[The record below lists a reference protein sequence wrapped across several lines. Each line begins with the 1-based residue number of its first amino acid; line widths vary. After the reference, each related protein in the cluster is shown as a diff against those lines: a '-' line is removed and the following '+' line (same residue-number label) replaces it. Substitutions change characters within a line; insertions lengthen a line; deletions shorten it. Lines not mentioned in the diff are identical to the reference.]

1 MNITSQYGLNFK
13 VYIWEIRPWKILG
26 DKQILEDT
34 FLLNKKYMDQFQW
47 MSLQKVFVG
56 ISLQFI
62 GKWGGS
68 LICVYPMWD

>member
-13 VYIWEIRPWKILG
+13 VYIWEILPWKILG

-62 GKWGGS
+62 GKWGGF

>member
-13 VYIWEIRPWKILG
+13 VYIWEILPWKILG

-68 LICVYPMWD
+68 LIYVYPTWD